1 MSGCEIDVGGG
12 GNIYIICIYELHH
25 FRPSRLGFK
34 ASEKLCMRLVSHH
47 SAGISYH
54 SHHSAGISYGFRYSF
69 TSIYGASNITPLRIS
84 ITLPRSKCCSTT
96 LHGISLAPLTMRKLE
111 KEKREEGLVN
121 GHTTSCSSAG
131 MLAELHVI
139 KT

>member
-69 TSIYGASNITPLRIS
+69 TSIYGASNITPLRIL
-84 ITLPRSKCCSTT
+84 ITLTVPAGITPR
-96 LHGISLAPLTMRKLE
+96 PLLQLE
-111 KEKREEGLVN
+111 HDSGDECN
-121 GHTTSCSSAG
+121 YSQ
-131 MLAELHVI
+131 
-139 KT
+139 